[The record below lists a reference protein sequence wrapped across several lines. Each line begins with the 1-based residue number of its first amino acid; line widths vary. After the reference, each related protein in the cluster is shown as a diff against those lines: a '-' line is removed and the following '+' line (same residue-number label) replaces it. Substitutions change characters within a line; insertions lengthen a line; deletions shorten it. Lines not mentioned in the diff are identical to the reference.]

1 MRLIKVG
8 VQVVVWVT
16 VVFNEDGFDEQRWF
30 VLPFVVHQ
38 SDDAYALDPKPELS
52 GGLRLVIF
60 LDFQGH
66 GGNVKV
72 SFKGV
77 KQVGVGYARRIWVG
91 GGLVDELVN

>member
-1 MRLIKVG
+1 M
-8 VQVVVWVT
+8 
-16 VVFNEDGFDEQRWF
+16 
-30 VLPFVVHQ
+30 
-38 SDDAYALDPKPELS
+38 
-52 GGLRLVIF
+52 VIF

-77 KQVGVGYARRIWVG
+77 KQVVVGYARRIWVG